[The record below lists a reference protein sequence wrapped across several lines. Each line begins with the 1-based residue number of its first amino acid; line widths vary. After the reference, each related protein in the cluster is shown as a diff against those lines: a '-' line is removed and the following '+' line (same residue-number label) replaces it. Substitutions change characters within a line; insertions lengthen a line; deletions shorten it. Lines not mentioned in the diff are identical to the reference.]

1 MKSAGATDEPFVY
14 DSVLQGLSSCLDT
27 YGIEPAATGILCPAF
42 GLHLLAIEAAP
53 AILSRRV

>member
-1 MKSAGATDEPFVY
+1 MTTASKDNFDMAPPGPSER
-14 DSVLQGLSSCLDT
+14 LSSCLDT
-27 YGIEPAATGILCPAF
+27 YGIEPAATAILCPAF